1 MQSVQ
6 LVGLQKKDWARLGI
20 LIMSS
25 FVEGLGQTGNS
36 GASEKVQTGGGYESR
51 YKFSKTKKWYT
62 KSHTD
67 AL

>member
-1 MQSVQ
+1 
-6 LVGLQKKDWARLGI
+6 
-20 LIMSS
+20 MSS

-51 YKFSKTKKWYT
+51 YNFSKTKKWYT